1 MNSYKIKSIAKEL
14 YVAMGLPQNKL
25 TVKSAQW
32 MKEQSLKYE
41 KELQRNLEV
50 EIETNIIVK
59 EPYPLQSMAIE
70 KAIEIIVNQKK
81 YKFSNMLVIKNP
93 YQFAPLCAMAVFY
106 TKKERNVRVTVF
118 GKEDSENISYE
129 VKSGCNHTIPIMGLY
144 PGAKNKIKIELF
156 SKKNKVKSKE
166 FF

>member
-1 MNSYKIKSIAKEL
+1 MNIYKIKSIAKKL

-41 KELQRNLEV
+41 KQLQRNLEV

-70 KAIEIIVNQKK
+70 KAIE
-81 YKFSNMLVIKNP
+81 
-93 YQFAPLCAMAVFY
+93 
-106 TKKERNVRVTVF
+106 
-118 GKEDSENISYE
+118 
-129 VKSGCNHTIPIMGLY
+129 
-144 PGAKNKIKIELF
+144 
-156 SKKNKVKSKE
+156 
-166 FF
+166 